1 MPSHTT
7 VAHIKPEVLRWARES
22 AGFSLRRAADAIGVE
37 RWRLELTEEGGELL
51 TLRQAERAAEVYER
65 PLAALFMPQAPAE
78 EDQEVQFRRLPGTP
92 EPPWGPEVQLAARRV
107 TERQQIAL
115 AIYDDLDETPPWT
128 ESSAPFVGGPRQ
140 SLPEI
145 VRDVLGVDRETQ
157 RNWSQDAYAPL
168 RGWRDAVE
176 ALGVLVMQ
184 DGPVEVDQMRGFA
197 SIEPETLPA
206 ILLNSKDDPRA
217 RAFTLLHELGH
228 LALSRRGERVG
239 PETERWCDRFAG
251 QVLMPTD
258 WLRDEF
264 ASSSGST
271 LDRIRGAAR
280 SFHVTPLA
288 AAVRITHLGLVSEDE
303 GGAAIGW
310 IRARSKPSDEDDG
323 PRGGDYYKNK
333 IARFGP
339 GYLGLVFSA
348 LDSQAITLPM
358 ATGLLDGVKVKN
370 LERLREELDRR

>member
-1 MPSHTT
+1 VPSQTT

-51 TLRQAERAAEVYER
+51 TLRQAERAAEVHER
-65 PLAALFMPQAPAE
+65 PLAALFVPEAPAE

-92 EPPWGPEVQLAARRV
+92 EPPWGPEVQLTARRV
-107 TERQQIAL
+107 TERQQIAIE
-115 AIYDDLDETPPWT
+115 IYEDLDEAPPWI
-128 ESSAPFVGGPRQ
+128 ESSAPFVGRPRQ
-140 SLPEI
+140 SIPEI
-145 VRDVLGVDRETQ
+145 VRNVLGVDRNAQ
-157 RNWSQDAYAPL
+157 RNWPQDPYAPL
-168 RGWRDAVE
+168 RRWRDAVE

-184 DGPVEVDQMRGFA
+184 EGPVQVNEMRGFA
-197 SIEPETLPA
+197 SIEPESLPA
-206 ILLNSKDDPRA
+206 ILLNSKDDPPA

-228 LALSRRGERVG
+228 LVLSRRGEPAG

-251 QVLMPTD
+251 RVLMPTD

-271 LDRIRGAAR
+271 LDRVRGVAR

-288 AAVRITHLGLVSEDE
+288 AAVRIAHVGLVSEAE

-310 IRARSKPSDEDDG
+310 IRARSKPSDEDEG
-323 PRGGDYYKNK
+323 PRCGDYYKNK
-333 IARFGP
+333 VARLGP
-339 GYLGLVFSA
+339 GYLGLIFSA
-348 LDSQAITLPM
+348 LDSQAITLPT
-358 ATGLLDGVKVKN
+358 ATALLDGVKVKN
-370 LERLREELDRR
+370 LELLREELDRR